1 MRFIKSLKINILP
14 NIYFML
20 RVGIM
25 SDIIITAISHR
36 QAVVRK
42 NESLLAH
49 LVFQKLARSENNFCI
64 T

>member
-1 MRFIKSLKINILP
+1 
-14 NIYFML
+14 ML
-20 RVGIM
+20 LVGIM

-64 T
+64 TWIDVSSR